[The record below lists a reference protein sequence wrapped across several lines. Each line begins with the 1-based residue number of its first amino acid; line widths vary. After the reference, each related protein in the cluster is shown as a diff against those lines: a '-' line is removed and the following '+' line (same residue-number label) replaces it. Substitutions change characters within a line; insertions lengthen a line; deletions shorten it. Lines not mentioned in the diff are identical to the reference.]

1 MRRFTFPNN
10 RRLYRSRKGVI
21 WGVCRGLSDYFNF
34 RVGWVRFLAVIILLL
49 TGIWPI
55 VAIYF
60 IAGLLM
66 KPEPVIPFESEEQR
80 DFYDNYTY
88 GRERALRELKRRFSG
103 LDRRLR
109 RMEDKVTSRD
119 YEWEQRLNNH

>member
-1 MRRFTFPNN
+1 
-10 RRLYRSRKGVI
+10 
-21 WGVCRGLSDYFNF
+21 VCRGLSDYFNF
-34 RVGWVRFLAVIILLL
+34 RVGWVRFFAVVILLL

-66 KPEPVIPFESEEQR
+66 KPEPVVPFESQEQR
-80 DFYDNYTY
+80 DFYDNYTH
-88 GRERALRELKRRFSG
+88 GRERTLRELKRRFSG

-109 RMEDKVTSRD
+109 RMEDKVTSTD